1 MTIPKVLECN
11 KRQCPKTAPWCKSS
25 QHRRPESH
33 AATSKWLIIIRNSI
47 QVVLRVKKAHI
58 GRFYTKDALSVR
70 TNFGKHFEV
79 RLVMRL
85 KYKDG
90 RKTHYASIYK
100 RFSTTKVEI
109 LLRDTLVT
117 YPQIGLTAD
126 RFLK

>member
-1 MTIPKVLECN
+1 MLQG
-11 KRQCPKTAPWCKSS
+11 RGKTNWPIADQRVPSDHPRGPRI
-25 QHRRPESH
+25 QSH

-47 QVVLRVKKAHI
+47 QVVLRGKKAHI

-90 RKTHYASIYK
+90 RKTHYAS
-100 RFSTTKVEI
+100 RRTTIQCVVQDV
-109 LLRDTLVT
+109 LRMIIRPD
-117 YPQIGLTAD
+117 A
-126 RFLK
+126 